1 MSYCFHLTESWSK
14 YLQEQTNMSYR
25 DGFWYVV
32 LSHLYIVILLPNGD
46 CATIG
51 YATAK

>member
-1 MSYCFHLTESWSK
+1 
-14 YLQEQTNMSYR
+14 MSYR